1 MSNSHLSHSF
11 TQATDSSADGSSP
24 ATPRTISSNSQPEEV
39 VIKKLVIEGVTVVV
53 VQRGNQT
60 VYKLADNVSVSTLP
74 SRTRQIVVEQLKKLH
89 QTGLGSTGT
98 DSSKSSPRLASLS
111 AATSTNAVESPLVT
125 KSATTNARSGGSL
138 AAILASQ
145 MSQIKRPNSPLHRS
159 GVFASGS
166 PMSPSPLSFS
176 TSDVIWNRQQ
186 MQQSAKSVSQHT
198 PDTKDSPRS
207 QLPSGTPFPVLT
219 LSTSSPTSRV
229 SGTSTTPTPV
239 RSRGHTRIAP
249 AGSLP
254 GSSGHSPPTGSARR
268 TSTQSKTKSSGVP
281 RILDSKP
288 TGDNYWKKPSQLGQ
302 IISQFVVQ
310 RPPPPSDNT
319 HLVPT
324 TATSKRPNKPIT
336 HTLEPTEEDEQH
348 HRALLKRIKLA
359 YTQDISRLLTM
370 DTERPFTSL
379 EQAVETL
386 LPFHVYQYPAPIS
399 KNMPLFDL
407 DGTTTAQKLSG
418 RQQTLLQ
425 EYRNLTL
432 SGKRTVFS
440 AIDPPPTA
448 SETENS
454 KTPAT
459 SIPNDN
465 YVRPSFKWVDPS
477 PSAAEA
483 LCIQRLMLDSLRED
497 LAEKPSNAS

>member
-1 MSNSHLSHSF
+1 MPMSRPHLSHSA
-11 TQATDSSADGSSP
+11 TRATDSSANGSSQSIP
-24 ATPRTISSNSQPEEV
+24 RATSSSSQPEEV

-89 QTGLGSTGT
+89 QSSLGSTGT
-98 DSSKSSPRLASLS
+98 DPSKSSPRLTTLS
-111 AATSTNAVESPLVT
+111 ATTSANAAESPLANVT
-125 KSATTNARSGGSL
+125 SNARSGGSL

-145 MSQIKRPNSPLHRS
+145 MSQIKRPNSPLHRN
-159 GVFASGS
+159 GVFARGS
-166 PMSPSPLSFS
+166 PMSPSPLSVS
-176 TSDVIWNRQQ
+176 TPDFPWKRQQ
-186 MQQSAKSVSQHT
+186 MQQPFKSVSQHT
-198 PDTKDSPRS
+198 PDISDSPCPQAPS
-207 QLPSGTPFPVLT
+207 QMPFPALT
-219 LSTSSPTSRV
+219 LSTSSPALCASSTS
-229 SGTSTTPTPV
+229 TPTPI
-239 RSRGHTRIAP
+239 RSRGHTRITP
-249 AGSLP
+249 GSSLP
-254 GSSGHSPPTGSARR
+254 GSGGHSPPRGPASR
-268 TSTQSKTKSSGVP
+268 TSTQPKTKSGGVP

-302 IISQFVVQ
+302 IVSQFTLQ
-310 RPPPPSDNT
+310 RPPPPGDNA

-324 TATSKRPNKPIT
+324 TTTTKRPSKPNP
-336 HTLEPTEEDEQH
+336 HKLEPTEEDEQH

-379 EQAVETL
+379 DQAVETL
-386 LPFHVYQYPAPIS
+386 LPFHVYQYPHTSENIPS
-399 KNMPLFDL
+399 SDL
-407 DGTTTAQKLSG
+407 DNAITAQKFCG
-418 RQQTLLQ
+418 REQALLQ

-432 SGKRTVFS
+432 SGKRSVFP

-448 SETENS
+448 SETERS
-454 KTPAT
+454 KTAAS
-459 SIPNDN
+459 SIPEDD

-497 LAEKPSNAS
+497 LTEKPDKMS